1 MSLQW
6 SGEQV
11 VAKFPDVQVR
21 ALASTLFNSRR
32 SCCSWYLADRKNN
45 LDDNRKLLKQLNRIK
60 RGIIKCP
67 LKRHFNKID
76 VPS

>member
-21 ALASTLFNSRR
+21 TQASTLFKTIMLFLISVDTWLIEKKILMPIE
-32 SCCSWYLADRKNN
+32 SY
-45 LDDNRKLLKQLNRIK
+45 LNRTK
-60 RGIIKCP
+60 RGIVKCP
-67 LKRHFNKID
+67 LKRHFNKIN

>member
-21 ALASTLFNSRR
+21 AQASTLFKTIMLFLISVDT
-32 SCCSWYLADRKNN
+32 WP
-45 LDDNRKLLKQLNRIK
+45 
-60 RGIIKCP
+60 G
-67 LKRHFNKID
+67 
-76 VPS
+76 

>member
-21 ALASTLFNSRR
+21 ALAKHTIQDDQAVLDT
-32 SCCSWYLADRKNN
+32 WLIEKKN
-45 LDDNRKLLKQLNRIK
+45 LDGNRKLLK
-60 RGIIKCP
+60 
-67 LKRHFNKID
+67 
-76 VPS
+76 